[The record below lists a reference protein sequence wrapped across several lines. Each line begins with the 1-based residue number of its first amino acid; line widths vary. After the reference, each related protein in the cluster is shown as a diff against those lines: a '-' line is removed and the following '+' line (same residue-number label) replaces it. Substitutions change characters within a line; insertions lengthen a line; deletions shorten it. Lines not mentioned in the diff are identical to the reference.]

1 MPSDTRCHVKTV
13 ERSALYVHLH
23 AGICAN
29 DIICSVFKALFHLGI
44 VVDYALDRDVFK
56 RTVL

>member
-1 MPSDTRCHVKTV
+1 MKTV
-13 ERSALYVHLH
+13 ERSAVYVHLH

-29 DIICSVFKALFHLGI
+29 DIICSVFKALFYLGI

-56 RTVL
+56 KTVL